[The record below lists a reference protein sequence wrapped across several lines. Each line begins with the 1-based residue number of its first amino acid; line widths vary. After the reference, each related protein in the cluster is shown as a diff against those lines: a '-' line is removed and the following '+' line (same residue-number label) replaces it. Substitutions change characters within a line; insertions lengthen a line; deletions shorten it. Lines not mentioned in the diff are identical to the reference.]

1 MSDFYAHNEKRQNSG
16 GFDPNTFGKK
26 LIIYLCIS
34 IFVVSGLNAQTEIN
48 HKKPKILKL
57 QNTDKPT
64 SKIDGMVNDSAVK
77 QSCLG
82 RAHYMYIEYLLR

>member
-1 MSDFYAHNEKRQNSG
+1 MSDFYAPNEKRQNSG

-48 HKKPKILKL
+48 NKKTVNIK
-57 QNTDKPT
+57 T
-64 SKIDGMVNDSAVK
+64 SKYRQTHIKIRWHGK
-77 QSCLG
+77 
-82 RAHYMYIEYLLR
+82 

>member
-1 MSDFYAHNEKRQNSG
+1 MSDFYAPNEKRQNSG

-48 HKKPKILKL
+48 HKKPKI
-57 QNTDKPT
+57 
-64 SKIDGMVNDSAVK
+64 
-77 QSCLG
+77 
-82 RAHYMYIEYLLR
+82 

>member
-1 MSDFYAHNEKRQNSG
+1 MSDFYAPNEKRQNSG

-48 HKKPKILKL
+48 HKKNENFK
-57 QNTDKPT
+57 T
-64 SKIDGMVNDSAVK
+64 SKYRQTHIKNRWHGK
-77 QSCLG
+77 
-82 RAHYMYIEYLLR
+82 

>member
-1 MSDFYAHNEKRQNSG
+1 MSDFYAPNEKRQNSG

-48 HKKPKILKL
+48 NKKTVNIK
-57 QNTDKPT
+57 T
-64 SKIDGMVNDSAVK
+64 SKYRQTRIKNRWHGK
-77 QSCLG
+77 
-82 RAHYMYIEYLLR
+82 

>member
-1 MSDFYAHNEKRQNSG
+1 MSDFYAPNKKRQNFG

-48 HKKPKILKL
+48 NKNRKYKNFKIQTNPHQK
-57 QNTDKPT
+57 
-64 SKIDGMVNDSAVK
+64 
-77 QSCLG
+77 
-82 RAHYMYIEYLLR
+82 

>member
-1 MSDFYAHNEKRQNSG
+1 MSDFYAPNEKRQNSG

-48 HKKPKILKL
+48 NKKPKI
-57 QNTDKPT
+57 
-64 SKIDGMVNDSAVK
+64 
-77 QSCLG
+77 
-82 RAHYMYIEYLLR
+82 

>member
-1 MSDFYAHNEKRQNSG
+1 MSDFYAPNEKRQNSG

-48 HKKPKILKL
+48 NKKNRKYKNFKIQTNPHQK
-57 QNTDKPT
+57 
-64 SKIDGMVNDSAVK
+64 
-77 QSCLG
+77 
-82 RAHYMYIEYLLR
+82 